1 MTTTTYFKFTDEAEA
16 IAALQPEGYYFPE
29 KVILD
34 EETEEVIET
43 IPAYYKTADI
53 GWAMDV
59 VGIIYEPGTYDEE
72 TGEELTPPVPLP
84 GWHIN
89 FAGSYADSLETYKI
103 EPNSPYRK
111 FL

>member
-1 MTTTTYFKFTDEAEA
+1 MTTTTYFKFTDEAAA
-16 IAALQPEGYYFPE
+16 IAVLQPEGYYVPE
-29 KVILD
+29 EFILD
-34 EETEEVIET
+34 EKEEVIET

-59 VGIIYEPGTYDEE
+59 VGTIYEPGTYDEE
-72 TGEELTPPVPLP
+72 TGEEITPPVPLP

-89 FAGSYADSLETYKI
+89 FAGSYADSLEAYKI
-103 EPNSPYRK
+103 EPKTPYRQ